1 MERPALQRVPPVQS
15 WRHSWGAPPGSQPPP
30 HQPCTHSRA
39 GVKGPL
45 CEREAG
51 SAPGLKPGRQTA
63 QDSRWLPTRHTQGQA
78 HTQPGR
84 KLTAPAAGGT
94 KLGDARAPTR
104 EHPKLKPVPAQSSH
118 SLLVYVMGA
127 GTWGK
132 NWRFPVK
139 LKQELPC
146 DPAIPLPSIGPG
158 EAYIQP
164 HKRSQEHVPHRFIDD
179 SGKLERRQKPSGKT
193 RRRQLHPTSLKKGWL
208 ARPQGISH

>member
-1 MERPALQRVPPVQS
+1 MAAHPSHTGPGTHTAWQETHGPSCWGDQAGRCQGPHTGTSEVKARPRPIL
-15 WRHSWGAPPGSQPPP
+15 SQP
-30 HQPCTHSRA
+30 
-39 GVKGPL
+39 
-45 CEREAG
+45 
-51 SAPGLKPGRQTA
+51 
-63 QDSRWLPTRHTQGQA
+63 A
-78 HTQPGR
+78 HVCNG
-84 KLTAPAAGGT
+84 
-94 KLGDARAPTR
+94 TR

-146 DPAIPLPSIGPG
+146 DPAIPLPSISPG

-208 ARPQGISH
+208 ARPWGISH